1 MPQHRILAAAVASV
15 ALLGAKPAD
24 APKLKPP
31 AYLPAAARELL
42 VDRMKDHRADMS
54 ALTFAVV
61 LLDKANAERLA
72 RAIAQSP
79 RIARPTDAPDELNSL
94 LPPRFFELQDQ
105 LRRRA
110 EDLATAAKSGDDAA
124 MAKAYGALSETCVAC
139 HATYLN
145 PNR

>member
-1 MPQHRILAAAVASV
+1 
-15 ALLGAKPAD
+15 
-24 APKLKPP
+24 
-31 AYLPAAARELL
+31 
-42 VDRMKDHRADMS
+42 MKDHKADMS

-61 LLDKANAERLA
+61 LLDRPGAERLA
-72 RAIAQSP
+72 RSIAASP
-79 RIARPTDAPDELNSL
+79 RLARPSERPDELNSL

-110 EDLATAAKSGDDAA
+110 DDLAAAARSGDDAA

-145 PNR
+145 PGAR